1 MQLSKDIA
9 IKMCNTIL
17 VFILDL
23 IRLGIILELIEKLQL
38 KPNYNFH
45 QIYWLILMFIL
56 DLQQFLVLRFYSL
69 FSRSNNQF

>member
-38 KPNYNFH
+38 KLNYNFH